1 MPDRPRRA
9 PARLAAF
16 VSALTGPCAGPAPW
30 TCWVPGEPKAMQT
43 GSVVRAGDRLIPIR
57 RHTEWGNRVA
67 LAANQARPPAL
78 FAGPLTVALE
88 FHRQRPTSAKKSV
101 TEPITR
107 PDLGNLSKG
116 LLDALQ
122 GIVYRDDAQI
132 VELRERKRF
141 AGPEGPGVAI
151 TVYPYTEA
159 A

>member
-1 MPDRPRRA
+1 MPDRDGPA
-9 PARLAAF
+9 PARLTAF
-16 VSALTGPCAGPAPW
+16 VSALTGACAGLAW

-43 GSVVRAGDRLIPIR
+43 GTVVRAGDRLIPIR

-67 LAANQARPPAL
+67 LAANTMKPSAL
-78 FAGPLTVALE
+78 FEGPLTVTLE
-88 FHRQRPTSAKKSV
+88 FHRQRPISAKKAV

-141 AGPEGPGVAI
+141 AGDAGPGVAI
-151 TVYPYTEA
+151 TVRTHEGE
-159 A
+159 